1 MSGLIIIFLQKKE
14 CNERMKKLFAI
25 LMLGFVLFLA
35 ACGTDGNTDDEADH
49 DANEKAA
56 AEAEGVS
63 DESEGSE
70 EKQVVTFW
78 HSMGGAGQ
86 EALDA
91 IVDSYNSSQD
101 EVQVNAEYQG
111 SYDESLT
118 KFNSVAGTDSAP
130 TIIQTFEIG
139 TMSMI
144 NSGSILPIQELID
157 ADGYDMSGLE
167 ENIINYYSL
176 DGTFYSMPFNSST
189 PVMYYNKDA
198 FEAAGLDPEAPPET
212 FEEVEEASKAIVE
225 ANPDMKGFAL
235 QAYGWLYEQL
245 LANQGALLLNN
256 DNGRTATPTE
266 IGWTEEEGKSIFE
279 WVKRMVDD
287 ETFANYGTNGDN
299 MVSGFLAGD
308 VSMFLQS
315 SASSRDV
322 IDNAPFEVG
331 IAFLPH
337 PEEKE
342 RAGVVIGGASLW
354 LIDGKPE
361 AETNAAWDFMKYLQT
376 PEIQA
381 EWHVGTGYFA
391 INPAAYD
398 EQIAIDAHEEMPQLN
413 VTVEQ
418 LQATTSSFATQGA
431 LMDMIPEGRKI
442 METALETVYNGG
454 EVDDAYHT
462 AVEQF
467 NTAIEQANAARGE

>member
-1 MSGLIIIFLQKKE
+1 
-14 CNERMKKLFAI
+14 MKKILAI
-25 LMLGFVLFLA
+25 FMLGFVLFLA
-35 ACGTDGNTDDEADH
+35 ACGTDGDASDPKGEKTASADAESTSDQSENTD
-49 DANEKAA
+49 
-56 AEAEGVS
+56 
-63 DESEGSE
+63 

-86 EALDA
+86 EALNA
-91 IVDSYNSSQD
+91 IVDSYNNSQD
-101 EVQVNAEYQG
+101 KVQVNAEYQG
-111 SYDESLT
+111 SYDEALT
-118 KFNSVAGTDSAP
+118 KFNSVAGTDSSP

-144 NSGSILPIQELID
+144 NSGTILPIQELID
-157 ADGYDMSGLE
+157 AEGYDMSGLE

-198 FEAAGLDPEAPPET
+198 FKAANLDPETPPET
-212 FEEVEEASKAIVE
+212 FEEVEEASQAIVK

-256 DNGRTATPTE
+256 DNGRTDTPTE

-299 MVSGFLAGD
+299 MVAGFLAGD
-308 VSMFLQS
+308 VAMFLQS
-315 SASSRDV
+315 SASSREV

-337 PEEKE
+337 PEAKKRE
-342 RAGVVIGGASLW
+342 GVVIGGASLW
-354 LIDGKPE
+354 MIDGKPE
-361 AETNAAWDFMKYLQT
+361 EETKAAWDFMKYLQT

-398 EQIAIDAHEEMPQLN
+398 EELVVEAHEEMPQLK
-413 VTVEQ
+413 VTVDQ

-442 METALETVYNGG
+442 IETALEMVYNGG
-454 EVDDAYHT
+454 EVDDAYRT

-467 NTAIEQANAARGE
+467 NTAIEQANAARGN

>member
-1 MSGLIIIFLQKKE
+1 
-14 CNERMKKLFAI
+14 MKKIFPI
-25 LMLGFVLFLA
+25 IMLGILLFIA
-35 ACGTDGNTDDEADH
+35 ACGSDSSGESTDDAGAEG
-49 DANEKAA
+49 ETEAA
-56 AEAEGVS
+56 ATETASGE
-63 DESEGSE
+63 ESGDSN

-86 EALDA
+86 EALNA
-91 IVDSYNSSQD
+91 IVDSYNDSQE

-111 SYDESLT
+111 SYDEALT

-144 NSGSILPIQELID
+144 NSGSIVPIQEFID

-198 FEAAGLDPEAPPET
+198 FEEAGLDPEAPPET
-212 FEEVEEASKAIVE
+212 FAEVEEASKAIVE
-225 ANPDMKGFAL
+225 SNPDMQGFAL

-256 DNGRTATPTE
+256 DNGRSDTPSE
-266 IGWTEEEGKSIFE
+266 IGWSEEEGKSIFN
-279 WVKRMVDD
+279 WVENMVNDG
-287 ETFANYGTNGDN
+287 TFANYGTNGDN
-299 MVSGFLAGD
+299 MLAGFLAGD

-315 SASSRDV
+315 SANSRDV

-337 PEEKE
+337 PEGKE

-354 LIDGKPE
+354 MIDGKPE
-361 AETNAAWDFMKYLQT
+361 AETDAAWDFMKYLQT
-376 PEIQA
+376 PEVQA

-391 INPAAYD
+391 INPDAYE
-398 EQIAIDAHEEMPQLN
+398 EQVVIDAYEEMPQLQ
-413 VTVEQ
+413 VTVDQ
-418 LQATTSSFATQGA
+418 LQATTSSYATQGA

-442 METALETVYNGG
+442 METALESVYNGG
-454 EVDDAYHT
+454 DVDEAYNT

-467 NTAIEQANAARGE
+467 NHAIEQANAARGN

>member
-1 MSGLIIIFLQKKE
+1 
-14 CNERMKKLFAI
+14 MKKILAI

-35 ACGTDGNTDDEADH
+35 ACGSDGNADEAADS
-49 DANEKAA
+49 ATAG
-56 AEAEGVS
+56 AEGT
-63 DESEGSE
+63 SEGSGDN

-86 EALDA
+86 EALNA

-111 SYDESLT
+111 SYDEALT

-144 NSGSILPIQELID
+144 NSGSILPIQELVD

-256 DNGRTATPTE
+256 DNGRTDTPTE

-279 WVKRMVDD
+279 WVERMVND

-354 LIDGKPE
+354 MIDGKPE

-398 EQIAIDAHEEMPQLN
+398 EQVAVDAHEEMPQLN

-454 EVDDAYHT
+454 EVDDAYNT
-462 AVEQF
+462 AVDQF

>member
-1 MSGLIIIFLQKKE
+1 
-14 CNERMKKLFAI
+14 MKKLFAI
-25 LMLGFVLFLA
+25 LMLGLVLFIA
-35 ACGTDGNTDDEADH
+35 ACSQEGDTEDPEKDGATESGETETDTEDSAGDSEAT
-49 DANEKAA
+49 
-56 AEAEGVS
+56 G
-63 DESEGSE
+63 
-70 EKQVVTFW
+70 EKQNVTFW

-86 EALDA
+86 EALNA

-101 EVQVNAEYQG
+101 AVQVNAEYQG
-111 SYDESLT
+111 TYDEALT

-130 TIIQTFEIG
+130 TMIQTFEIG

-144 NSGSILPIQELID
+144 NSGSIVPIQELID

-167 ENIINYYSL
+167 ENIVNYYSL
-176 DGTFYSMPFNSST
+176 DGKFYSMPFNSST

-212 FEEVEEASKAIVE
+212 FEEVEEASKAIVKS
-225 ANPDMKGFAL
+225 NPEMKGFAL

-256 DNGRTATPTE
+256 DNGRTDTPTE

-279 WVKRMVDD
+279 WVKHMVDD

-299 MVSGFLAGD
+299 MMAGFLAGD

-337 PEEKE
+337 PEAKD

-354 LIDGKPE
+354 MIDDKSE
-361 AETNAAWDFMKYLQT
+361 EEQKAAWDFMKYLQT

-381 EWHVGTGYFA
+381 QWHVGTGYFA

-398 EQIAIDAHEEMPQLN
+398 EQLVIDAHKEMPQLQ
-413 VTVEQ
+413 VTVDQ
-418 LQATTSSFATQGA
+418 LQATKSSYATQGA

-454 EVDDAYHT
+454 EVDDAYNT
-462 AVEQF
+462 AVDQF